1 MKMGEV
7 YDDAVVAVAGA
18 GCCESLPAKSL
29 SKMYLACL
37 RWMDVQP
44 LSHAEVMHA
53 MRLLTEQTI

>member
-1 MKMGEV
+1 MDEG
-7 YDDAVVAVAGA
+7 YDDAAVAVAGA

-44 LSHAEVMHA
+44 LSQAEVGYA